1 MPVSEQLG
9 AARDRMAPK
18 DHTHDYVTRDEI
30 EILKQKIEVLMYL
43 VGDKSVFEQIY
54 IAINNIK

>member
-1 MPVSEQLG
+1 
-9 AARDRMAPK
+9 MAPK